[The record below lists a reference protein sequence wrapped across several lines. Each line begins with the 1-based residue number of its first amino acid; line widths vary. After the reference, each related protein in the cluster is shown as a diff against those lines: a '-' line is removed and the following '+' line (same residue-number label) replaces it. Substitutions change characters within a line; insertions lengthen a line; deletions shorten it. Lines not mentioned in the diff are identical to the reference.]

1 MNLPSKRTPRNLK
14 SSLIA
19 CKTSVSDETGMF
31 NLDVQTQIKQAV
43 ADIIPEVVEQ
53 AVTALNKYYSP
64 IVTDL
69 QERIKDLETEICY
82 IHKENRE
89 RNE

>member
-1 MNLPSKRTPRNLK
+1 MNLPSKRPPRILK
-14 SSLIA
+14 SSLTA
-19 CKTSVSDETGMF
+19 CKTAVSDETRML

-43 ADIIPEVVEQ
+43 ADIMSGVVEQ

-69 QERIKDLETEICY
+69 QKRINDLETEICY

>member
-1 MNLPSKRTPRNLK
+1 M
-14 SSLIA
+14 
-19 CKTSVSDETGMF
+19 
-31 NLDVQTQIKQAV
+31 
-43 ADIIPEVVEQ
+43 PEVVEQ

-69 QERIKDLETEICY
+69 QKCINDLETEICY

-89 RNE
+89 RND